1 MGGRRFAR
9 RNDFRNKLFTARPT
23 AFLLAYFVQL
33 WKLLATLATWKLY
46 RRAECSGAS
55 ALVALHVASSIAS
68 VSPRVRR
75 DQFLVIEVGRRI
87 ELPRTG
93 AFIFFA
99 SSCVFRKSVLFVSFC
114 LSVREQ
120 FFCARSSTLGPRHLS
135 SF

>member
-1 MGGRRFAR
+1 MG
-9 RNDFRNKLFTARPT
+9 TARPT
-23 AFLLAYFVQL
+23 AFLLAYFIQL
-33 WKLLATLATWKLY
+33 WKLVATLATWKLY

-55 ALVALHVASSIAS
+55 ALGAACCVEHCAPSLQ
-68 VSPRVRR
+68 RVRR
-75 DQFLVIEVGRRI
+75 DQFLVIEAGRRI